1 MARFSTAAK
10 ALRGPFKKLVAKL
23 ALKLKRVLVKGGV
36 VRSASSGGV
45 AMCTEALSPAN
56 VKRNLDDLSSLRGA
70 TPEEI
75 RRLVPDGWVEKP
87 LKKGDGVRFLN
98 PRRRGDF
105 IGIEAGTP
113 GHEDP
118 LHSGPYVKVSKNGFT
133 HRIPLQ
139 GNPTLGES

>member
-1 MARFSTAAK
+1 MARFAVASK
-10 ALRGPFKKLVAKL
+10 ALRGPFKKLIEKL
-23 ALKLKRVLVKGGV
+23 QAVLRKPALRSRLK
-36 VRSASSGGV
+36 SDGV
-45 AMCTEALSPAN
+45 APAVEATTTRRS
-56 VKRNLDDLSSLRGA
+56 LDDLSSLRGA

-98 PRRRGDF
+98 PRGRGDF